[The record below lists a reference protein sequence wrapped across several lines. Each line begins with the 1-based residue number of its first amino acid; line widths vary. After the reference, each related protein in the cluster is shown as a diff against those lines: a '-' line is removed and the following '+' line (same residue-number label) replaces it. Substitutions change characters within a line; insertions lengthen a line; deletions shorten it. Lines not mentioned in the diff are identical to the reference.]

1 MWRDAA
7 MVRGVINPAS
17 LLFHPVSNPGK
28 YFGHAGVTSLA
39 KGAALGRFL
48 MLTQQQPRVADGGV
62 CVCVFV
68 RFSVC
73 LEEKCYEPTI

>member
-7 MVRGVINPAS
+7 MVGGVINPVS

-28 YFGHAGVTSLA
+28 YFGRAGAASLA

-48 MLTQQQPRVADGGV
+48 MLTQQQSRVADGVV
-62 CVCVFV
+62 CVCV
-68 RFSVC
+68 C
-73 LEEKCYEPTI
+73 EM